1 MRRSRGQPWRR
12 PPILG
17 KCKRYATVTA
27 SNNLACI
34 QRVRCCAVPSIGGST
49 TTYYVA
55 VLSTPPL
62 RVSHGA
68 LSCASA
74 SQALRIR
81 AASAGQIDG
90 CRAAASRIRGIP
102 TPDARIRLSVVR
114 RSSRSKA
121 RMRATS
127 RSANG

>member
-1 MRRSRGQPWRR
+1 MR
-12 PPILG
+12 I
-17 KCKRYATVTA
+17 KA
-27 SNNLACI
+27 
-34 QRVRCCAVPSIGGST
+34 
-49 TTYYVA
+49 
-55 VLSTPPL
+55 
-62 RVSHGA
+62 
-68 LSCASA
+68 
-74 SQALRIR
+74 QALGIR

-90 CRAAASRIRGIP
+90 CRAASSRIRGIP